1 MFETV
6 VFKIYIVMLLILVL
20 YVSQMLIMLW
30 YKDFFLLNYL

>member
-20 YVSQMLIMLW
+20 YLSQMLIMLW